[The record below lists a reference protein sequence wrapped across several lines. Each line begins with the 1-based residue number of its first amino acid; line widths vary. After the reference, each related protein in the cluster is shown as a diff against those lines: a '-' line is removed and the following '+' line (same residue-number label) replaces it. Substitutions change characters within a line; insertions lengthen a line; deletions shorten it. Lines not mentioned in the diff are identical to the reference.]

1 MARGVLPCLE
11 GILQGKA
18 HGGSSPSCPLPLR
31 LHTCPN
37 DLLDLDICRIHLPGK
52 FSDGLAGVLVRGRVD
67 VILHPKP
74 CRQMGYVMR
83 VRYEARLPTHP
94 RHALLRRQAEEPP
107 WTLGEPSL
115 ACCAQPP
122 ALPPLA
128 TLYAA
133 ASFSD
138 EQVLARASL
147 RLHYGTC
154 HCFCPRIALQRG
166 SEVGTQPGPVYL
178 PPRNSKVVQ
187 KFGLC
192 EN

>member
-11 GILQGKA
+11 GILPGKA

-74 CRQMGYVMR
+74 CCRQMGYMLR

-94 RHALLRRQAEEPP
+94 RHALLQRQAEEHPR
-107 WTLGEPSL
+107 TLGEPSL

-122 ALPPLA
+122 ASLPHTWTAVLLELLCVACPTPLPEDKPEPWND
-128 TLYAA
+128 TPI
-133 ASFSD
+133 S
-138 EQVLARASL
+138 SL
-147 RLHYGTC
+147 R
-154 HCFCPRIALQRG
+154 
-166 SEVGTQPGPVYL
+166 
-178 PPRNSKVVQ
+178 PPCRPLSSQASVD
-187 KFGLC
+187 
-192 EN
+192 